1 MSGLSRFKIG
11 EGYKVMSGLAHLFFC
26 SGQGLD
32 LLEIRGWDD
41 AALGVIKV

>member
-1 MSGLSRFKIG
+1 MWIRESGGVISPR
-11 EGYKVMSGLAHLFFC
+11 V
-26 SGQGLD
+26 GQGLD

>member
-1 MSGLSRFKIG
+1 MLVYEDNFGFSNITEPEER
-11 EGYKVMSGLAHLFFC
+11 AFFD
-26 SGQGLD
+26 GQGLD